1 MASPKGDLP
10 KRGFVQ
16 QNLTSTLQPNKPNR
30 GVLLMD
36 IFIIACIFLKSNRKR
51 QKIIF
56 FLLLSQIREGEKK
69 GQPLLHISERNK
81 ESRNKKRQ
89 ITVAGHRCPVFS
101 FIFFFAVFLFH
112 LFLSHFFFISPSC
125 VGTGAHLS
133 FFFFPPVPTTC
144 HFCPLF
150 YPHHFLKKKEKERP
164 SSMSFLSRFFSAS
177 FQGQK
182 KDSQHS
188 ASSA

>member
-1 MASPKGDLP
+1 MHAFS
-10 KRGFVQ
+10 
-16 QNLTSTLQPNKPNR
+16 
-30 GVLLMD
+30 
-36 IFIIACIFLKSNRKR
+36 SNPTRRDK
-51 QKIIF
+51 KIIF
-56 FLLLSQIREGEKK
+56 LLLLSQIREGEKK
-69 GQPLLHISERNK
+69 GRSLLHISERNK

-89 ITVAGHRCPVFS
+89 ITVAGHRCPAFS
-101 FIFFFAVFLFH
+101 FIFFSAIFLLH
-112 LFLSHFFFISPSC
+112 LILYCFFFISPSC

-133 FFFFPPVPTTC
+133 FLLLSA
-144 HFCPLF
+144 CPGNLSFLSPF
-150 YPHHFLKKKEKERP
+150 YPFPFLRKEKKERP